1 MWQRTWR
8 AAVLAALFF
17 PAWAQAQDVTLIS
30 REGSLDISGTLL
42 GYDGEFYRL
51 DSRYGPLTVDA
62 QGVICEGPACPDLTA
77 PRAVIRLV
85 GAGDAGGRLMPGL
98 FRAFAT
104 ARGLDFRD
112 LPPAAGQAWAAEIR
126 DPVSGQV
133 LAQLSFAA
141 LGPDEARA
149 ALETGAAE
157 LKVASLAEP
166 GLAAR
171 PVALDALVPV
181 MSPGNP
187 TPEVST
193 VDLARALSG
202 EARNWADLGGPDMPV
217 VLHALAP
224 ETDMGRALAARLG
237 APVKA
242 DVTHPDMATLAAA
255 VARDPWALAITGR
268 AEVAPAAPLP
278 LADSCGFPLLPSA
291 IAVKAED
298 YPLAL
303 PLYLLTPPRR
313 LPLLA
318 REFLEFLATPAA
330 DSAVAGAGF
339 IDRSVERAPMTQ
351 DGLRL
356 LNAIRGAGEDVTLA
370 DLKRLAEVM
379 DRADRLSL
387 TFRFQEG
394 TSVLDA
400 TSQENLAHLARLIA
414 AGQFPAQALI
424 LAGFSDGKGDARANV
439 ALSLERA
446 ARVQADL
453 AALAPDLRPEDLPRV
468 DGFGEALPMA
478 CDETAIGRRLN
489 RRVELWV
496 VPDFAPPPA
505 PPDPAAPDPAAPD
518 PEQTDAQP

>member
-1 MWQRTWR
+1 MGLTARC
-8 AAVLAALFF
+8 AAVFAALLF
-17 PAWAQAQDVTLIS
+17 PGIAAAQDVTLIS
-30 REGSLDISGTLL
+30 REGSIDISGTLI
-42 GYDGEFYRL
+42 GFDGEFYRL
-51 DSRYGPLTVDA
+51 DTRYGPLTVDA
-62 QGVICEGPACPDLTA
+62 QGVICDGPACPDLTA
-77 PRAVIRLV
+77 PRAVIRVV
-85 GAGDAGGRLMPGL
+85 GAADAGARLLPGV
-98 FRAFAT
+98 FRAFAA
-104 ARGLDFRD
+104 ARGLTYAEVA
-112 LPPAAGQAWAAEIR
+112 PAEGQDWAAEIR

-141 LGPDEARA
+141 LTPEAA
-149 ALETGAAE
+149 GEALASGAAE
-157 LKVASLAEP
+157 LKLASLEEP
-166 GLAAR
+166 GFAAR
-171 PVALDALVPV
+171 PLALDALVPV
-181 MSPGNP
+181 MAPGNP

-202 EARNWADLGGPDMPV
+202 EAKNWADLGGPDMPI
-217 VLHALAP
+217 VLHALAAD
-224 ETDMGRALAARLG
+224 TDMGLALAARLG
-237 APVKA
+237 APIKA
-242 DVTHPDMATLAAA
+242 DVTHPDMASLAAA

-268 AEVAPAAPLP
+268 AEAAPAAA
-278 LADSCGFPLLPSA
+278 LALTDSCGFPLLPTPV
-291 IAVKAED
+291 AVKSDD

-303 PLYLLTPPRR
+303 PVLLLTPPRR

-339 IDRSVERAPMTQ
+339 SDRAVERAPMVQ

-400 TSQENLAHLARLIA
+400 ASQENLAQLARLIA

-439 ALSLERA
+439 ALSMERA
-446 ARVQADL
+446 ARVQKDL
-453 AALAPDLRPEDLPRV
+453 AALAPDLKPAQLPRAE
-468 DGFGEALPMA
+468 GFGESLPMA

-496 VPDFAPPPA
+496 VPDFT
-505 PPDPAAPDPAAPD
+505 PAAGNA
-518 PEQTDAQP
+518 DAQP